1 MRASTLSRR
10 GTRPRWRNRDRPAIS
25 CLRAPSRLRRRP
37 RNRRGSGLA
46 TASKWT
52 SRTLSPGKRFRR
64 RRRPGV
70 HRLRRVDTWR
80 VDQNPLGN
88 DAEQGAPCST
98 TVSDPWPTRLE
109 QMTPITGGR
118 ELTGN
123 TILVTGGGSGIG
135 RALAE
140 QFAARGNR
148 VVIAGRRRDALDAV
162 VYSYH
167 GIESAV
173 LDIDSAAAIGPF
185 VKELILRRP
194 TLNVVIH
201 SAGIMRYERV
211 TKADFSTDVSEATIT
226 TNLLGTIRLTTAL
239 LPHFLSRPE
248 ATIVTISSGLAFVP
262 LAMTPTYCAT
272 KAAIHSYS
280 QSLRYQLKDTN
291 VRVVEIAPPYVQS
304 ELMGVRQGSDPM
316 AMPLKDYIAE
326 TMAIL
331 ETNPDVTEVLVERVK
346 PQRIAEA
353 RGEYNAFFNAYNDR
367 AMAAR
372 ANEW

>member
-1 MRASTLSRR
+1 M
-10 GTRPRWRNRDRPAIS
+10 
-25 CLRAPSRLRRRP
+25 
-37 RNRRGSGLA
+37 
-46 TASKWT
+46 K
-52 SRTLSPGKRFRR
+52 
-64 RRRPGV
+64 
-70 HRLRRVDTWR
+70 
-80 VDQNPLGN
+80 
-88 DAEQGAPCST
+88 
-98 TVSDPWPTRLE
+98 
-109 QMTPITGGR
+109 
-118 ELTGN
+118 LTGN

-140 QFAARGNR
+140 RLAARGNR
-148 VVIAGRRRDALDAV
+148 VVVAGRRRDALDAV
-162 VYSYH
+162 VHSQD

-173 LDIDSAAAIGPF
+173 LDIDNAAAIGPF
-185 VKELILRRP
+185 VKELILRWP

-211 TKADFSTDVSEATIT
+211 TKAGFSTDVAEATIT

-248 ATIVTISSGLAFVP
+248 ATIVTVSSGLAFVP

-304 ELMGVRQGSDPM
+304 ELMGARQASDPR

-326 TMAIL
+326 TMSIIEA
-331 ETNPDVTEVLVERVK
+331 NPDVTEVLVERVK
-346 PQRIAEA
+346 PARFAEA
-353 RGEYNAFFNAYNDR
+353 RGEYDEFFNAYNAQR
-367 AMAAR
+367 MAER

>member
-1 MRASTLSRR
+1 M
-10 GTRPRWRNRDRPAIS
+10 
-25 CLRAPSRLRRRP
+25 
-37 RNRRGSGLA
+37 
-46 TASKWT
+46 K
-52 SRTLSPGKRFRR
+52 
-64 RRRPGV
+64 
-70 HRLRRVDTWR
+70 
-80 VDQNPLGN
+80 
-88 DAEQGAPCST
+88 
-98 TVSDPWPTRLE
+98 
-109 QMTPITGGR
+109 
-118 ELTGN
+118 LTGN

-162 VYSYH
+162 VYSQH
-167 GIESAV
+167 GIESLV

-185 VKELILRRP
+185 VKELILRRS

-201 SAGIMRYERV
+201 SAGIMRYEQV
-211 TKADFSTDVSEATIT
+211 TKAGFSTDVTEAMIT

-304 ELMGVRQGSDPM
+304 ELMGVRQASDPM
-316 AMPLKDYIAE
+316 AMPLKDFIAE

-331 ETNPDVTEVLVERVK
+331 EANPDVTEVLVERVK
-346 PQRIAEA
+346 PQRFAEA

>member
-1 MRASTLSRR
+1 M
-10 GTRPRWRNRDRPAIS
+10 
-25 CLRAPSRLRRRP
+25 
-37 RNRRGSGLA
+37 
-46 TASKWT
+46 K
-52 SRTLSPGKRFRR
+52 
-64 RRRPGV
+64 
-70 HRLRRVDTWR
+70 
-80 VDQNPLGN
+80 
-88 DAEQGAPCST
+88 
-98 TVSDPWPTRLE
+98 
-109 QMTPITGGR
+109 
-118 ELTGN
+118 LTGN

-148 VVIAGRRRDALDAV
+148 VVIAGRRRDALDEV
-162 VYSYH
+162 VYSRH

-173 LDIDSAAAIGPF
+173 LDVDRATAIGPF
-185 VKELILRRP
+185 VKELTLRRP

-201 SAGIMRYERV
+201 SAGIMRYEQV
-211 TKADFSTDVSEATIT
+211 MKSDFSTDAAEATIM

-239 LPHFLSRPE
+239 LPHLLTRPN
-248 ATIVTISSGLAFVP
+248 ATIVTVSSGLAFVP

-291 VRVVEIAPPYVQS
+291 VGVVEIAPPYVQS
-304 ELMGVRQGSDPM
+304 ELMGVRQASDPM

-331 ETNPDVTEVLVERVK
+331 EANPDVTEVLVERVK
-346 PQRIAEA
+346 PQRFAEA
-353 RGEYNAFFNAYNDR
+353 RGEYDAFFNAYNNR

-372 ANEW
+372 ANDW

>member
-1 MRASTLSRR
+1 M
-10 GTRPRWRNRDRPAIS
+10 
-25 CLRAPSRLRRRP
+25 
-37 RNRRGSGLA
+37 
-46 TASKWT
+46 
-52 SRTLSPGKRFRR
+52 
-64 RRRPGV
+64 
-70 HRLRRVDTWR
+70 
-80 VDQNPLGN
+80 
-88 DAEQGAPCST
+88 
-98 TVSDPWPTRLE
+98 
-109 QMTPITGGR
+109 

-211 TKADFSTDVSEATIT
+211 TKADFSTDVSEASP
-226 TNLLGTIRLTTAL
+226 TIRPTTAL

-316 AMPLKDYIAE
+316 AMPLKD
-326 TMAIL
+326 
-331 ETNPDVTEVLVERVK
+331 
-346 PQRIAEA
+346 
-353 RGEYNAFFNAYNDR
+353 
-367 AMAAR
+367 
-372 ANEW
+372 

>member
-1 MRASTLSRR
+1 M
-10 GTRPRWRNRDRPAIS
+10 
-25 CLRAPSRLRRRP
+25 
-37 RNRRGSGLA
+37 
-46 TASKWT
+46 K
-52 SRTLSPGKRFRR
+52 
-64 RRRPGV
+64 
-70 HRLRRVDTWR
+70 
-80 VDQNPLGN
+80 
-88 DAEQGAPCST
+88 
-98 TVSDPWPTRLE
+98 
-109 QMTPITGGR
+109 
-118 ELTGN
+118 LTGN

-148 VVIAGRRRDALDAV
+148 VIIAGRRRDPLDKV
-162 VYSYH
+162 VYSHH

-173 LDIDSAAAIGPF
+173 LDIDSVTTIAPF

-211 TKADFSTDVSEATIT
+211 TKAGFSNEVAEATIS

-262 LAMTPTYCAT
+262 LAMTPTYSAT

-291 VRVVEIAPPYVQS
+291 VRVLEVAPPYVQS
-304 ELMGVRQGSDPM
+304 ELMGVRQASDPM
-316 AMPLKDYIAE
+316 AMPFNDYIAE

-331 ETNPDVTEVLVERVK
+331 EVYPDANEVLVERVK
-346 PQRIAEA
+346 PQRFAEA
-353 RGEYNAFFNAYNDR
+353 RGEYDAFFKAYNDR
-367 AMAAR
+367 AMGAR